1 MWMGNFALKG
11 QKHYCIRA
19 FALSGRMN
27 PTGHNTTG
35 RCPGLCAF
43 APSGRYRA
51 NIKPQI
57 LGILGISITSASEK
71 IPLICEI
78 CGWLKKI
85 VFSVPSVFKKFSS
98 SLRLCVEDI
107 IVFATPKQL
116 PTKSHANPIS
126 LPSYGTDFHRLWSGL
141 IAKEE
146 RRTSGCNRL
155 V

>member
-78 CGWLKKI
+78 CGWLKKFVYS
-85 VFSVPSVFKKFSS
+85 VFSVFKKFSAP
-98 SLRLCVEDI
+98 LRLCVENI
-107 IVFATPKQL
+107 IVFASPKQL
-116 PTKSHANPIS
+116 PTKVDATPIF
-126 LPSYGTDFHRLWSGL
+126 LPSYETDLHRVWYGL

-146 RRTSGCNRL
+146 RRWNGIR

>member
-19 FALSGRMN
+19 FALSGQMN

-78 CGWLKKI
+78 CGWLKKNRLFR
-85 VFSVPSVFKKFSS
+85 VFRVQKILCVSA
-98 SLRLCVEDI
+98 SLRWKHHRLCKSQ
-107 IVFATPKQL
+107 ATPYQI
-116 PTKSHANPIS
+116 PCKSHFSPIPWNG
-126 LPSYGTDFHRLWSGL
+126 LGTDL
-141 IAKEE
+141 E
-146 RRTSGCNRL
+146 RTCSEGETDLEYRQ
-155 V
+155 

>member
-1 MWMGNFALKG
+1 MGNFALKG

-78 CGWLKKI
+78 LWLI
-85 VFSVPSVFKKFSS
+85 IKFRFFRAVRVQEKTLRLCAFALKTSS
-98 SLRLCVEDI
+98 SL
-107 IVFATPKQL
+107 QL
-116 PTKSHANPIS
+116 PSNS
-126 LPSYGTDFHRLWSGL
+126 LPNPMQIPFLSHPMKRTFTDFGADL
-141 IAKEE
+141 
-146 RRTSGCNRL
+146 
-155 V
+155 

>member
-78 CGWLKKI
+78 CG
-85 VFSVPSVFKKFSS
+85 
-98 SLRLCVEDI
+98 
-107 IVFATPKQL
+107 
-116 PTKSHANPIS
+116 
-126 LPSYGTDFHRLWSGL
+126 
-141 IAKEE
+141 
-146 RRTSGCNRL
+146 
-155 V
+155 

>member
-1 MWMGNFALKG
+1 MGNFALKG

-43 APSGRYRA
+43 GLSGRQSA
-51 NIKPQI
+51 NN
-57 LGILGISITSASEK
+57 SVSS
-71 IPLICEI
+71 
-78 CGWLKKI
+78 
-85 VFSVPSVFKKFSS
+85 VFSVFKQFSA
-98 SLRLCVEDI
+98 SLRLCVENI

-116 PTKSHANPIS
+116 PTKVDATPIF
-126 LPSYGTDFHRLWSGL
+126 LPSYETDLHRVWYGL

-146 RRTSGCNRL
+146 RR
-155 V
+155 